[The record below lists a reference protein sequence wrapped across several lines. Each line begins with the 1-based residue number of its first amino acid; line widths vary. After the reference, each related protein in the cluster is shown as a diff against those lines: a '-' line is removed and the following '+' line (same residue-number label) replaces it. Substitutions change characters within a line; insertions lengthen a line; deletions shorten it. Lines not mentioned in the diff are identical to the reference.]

1 MTYTPF
7 FSKTSFDENITNQK
21 NPYTAKAREKK
32 NSLHK
37 NNRILSRDPAPKHR
51 NFHINLQKYSPNCD
65 NTYGLPVIRI
75 KNKML

>member
-1 MTYTPF
+1 MRILQIRRLLTLL
-7 FSKTSFDENITNQK
+7 KRGQK
-21 NPYTAKAREKK
+21 K
-32 NSLHK
+32 SLHK

-75 KNKML
+75 KNKMF